1 MSKHM
6 MESEEN
12 KFKTIFNSIPAVMCI
27 VDEAVML
34 TEANNAALS
43 LFGKDRERVIGKK
56 IGDMLCC
63 KEIFKEERG
72 CGYGPECQYCE
83 FRRAVSLALE
93 GMPVLSIECPKTVV
107 TGNKETMFW
116 FSINAWPIMVDGK
129 SYAVLSLLDITDRKQ
144 KEISVTKTRDFYL
157 RIFENFPTIIW
168 RNNIQGKAEYINE
181 NWYTLTGQNIGAA
194 LGYGWLER
202 VHSDDRTKFFHSQG
216 KAIDKGEFAEG
227 EMRVLDRSGQYRWL
241 HYANKLYYAMDGAPE
256 GYICMGV
263 DITDKK
269 LTAEELRRE
278 KEKAEAANK
287 AKSEFLANMSHEIRT
302 PINGIMGMIDLTLLT
317 ENDSEHK
324 ENLMTAKSCIRS
336 LLNIINDIL
345 DFSKLEA
352 GKLSLESIKF
362 NLRDIVDEVIKAHSH
377 RAERKGLTLSYN
389 ISVSTPEIIIGDQN
403 RLRQILNNLLD
414 NAIKFTENGGVILS
428 VGSSPAAGD
437 SFELTFSVADNGIG
451 IALYEMDRLFRSFS
465 QVDGSITRHY
475 GGTGLGLA
483 ISKQLVEM
491 MGGKIWVESEKGKG
505 STFYFTISC
514 KAASATEIISEP
526 KTNFFRTM
534 IPMNILLVEDDP
546 INRHV
551 TQKMINEIGHQVDT
565 AESGVKALALWK
577 QKKYDLILMDI
588 HMSEMDGIEVTKRI
602 RESEIGERT
611 PIVAYTAYA
620 LAGDKERFL
629 AAGMDEYLSKPIQMT
644 ELCAKLEL
652 FSLYKKRAEFS
663 FDNWQINENGDVIL
677 IETQAD
683 IVKEDSTIPTD
694 ILDYVERIGEEPE
707 QIEGIAHKIKIL
719 ASEIGSDRLKSA
731 AFKVELAARRGDSN
745 EIMQRITQL
754 RQVCST
760 LKKTN

>member
-1 MSKHM
+1 MSNRL
-6 MESEEN
+6 MENEEN
-12 KFKTIFNSIPAVMCI
+12 SFQTIFYSVPAVMCV
-27 VDEAVML
+27 VDETVVLA
-34 TEANNAALS
+34 EANNAALN
-43 LFGKDRERVIGKK
+43 LFGKDRDRVIGNRL
-56 IGDMLCC
+56 GNVLRC

-72 CGYGPECQYCE
+72 CGYGLECQYCE

-93 GMPVLSIECPKTVV
+93 GLPVLGIECPKTIVA
-107 TGNKETMFW
+107 GSKEIIFW
-116 FSINAWPIMVDGK
+116 FSISAWPITIGSK

-157 RIFENFPTIIW
+157 KIFENFPTIIW
-168 RNNIQGKAEYINE
+168 RSNIQGKAEYINE
-181 NWYTLTGQNIGAA
+181 NWYTLTGQTTEAA

-202 VHSDDRTKFFHSQG
+202 VHCDDRTKFFHSQG
-216 KAIDKGEFAEG
+216 RVIEKGKFEEG
-227 EMRVLDRSGQYRWL
+227 EMRVLDRLGQYRWL

-256 GYICMGV
+256 GYICMGIDV
-263 DITDKK
+263 TDKK
-269 LTAEELRRE
+269 LTAEELRGE

-317 ENDSEHK
+317 EHDSEHK

-345 DFSKLEA
+345 DFSKMEA
-352 GKLSLESIKF
+352 GKLSLENIKF
-362 NLRDIVDEVIKAHSH
+362 NLRDVVDEVIKSQSH
-377 RAERKGLTLSYN
+377 FAERKGLDLTYRFSAT
-389 ISVSTPEIIIGDQN
+389 TPEIIVSDQN
-403 RLRQILNNLLD
+403 RLRQVLNNLLD

-428 VGSSPAAGD
+428 VESSPTAGD
-437 SFELTFSVADNGIG
+437 TVELTFSVADNGIG
-451 IALYEMDRLFRSFS
+451 IASHEMDRLFRSFS
-465 QVDGSITRHY
+465 QVDGSITRRY

-505 STFYFTISC
+505 SNFYFTINC
-514 KAASATEIISEP
+514 NAASSIEEISEP

-534 IPMNILLVEDDP
+534 IPMTILLVEDDP

-551 TQKMINEIGHQVDT
+551 TTKMINEIGHQVDT

-611 PIVAYTAYA
+611 PIVAFTAYA

-652 FSLYKKRAEFS
+652 FSLYKKQEEFN
-663 FDNWQINENGDVIL
+663 FGNLQINENGDVIMVK
-677 IETQAD
+677 TQED
-683 IVKEDSTIPTD
+683 LVKENSMIFTE
-694 ILDYVERIGEEPE
+694 ILDYAERIGEEPE
-707 QIEGIAHKIKIL
+707 KIEGIAHKIKIL
-719 ASEIGSDRLKSA
+719 AGEVGSDRLKSA
-731 AFKVELAARRGDSN
+731 AFKVELAARREDTK
-745 EIMQRITQL
+745 EITQRITQL
-754 RQVCST
+754 RQIVST
-760 LKKTN
+760 FKKTK